1 MEIDEDSNQILINFV
16 DYLVRILL
24 KHEILISE

>member
-1 MEIDEDSNQILINFV
+1 MEIDEDSNKILINFV

>member
-1 MEIDEDSNQILINFV
+1 MEIDEDSNQVLINFV